1 MCRLPSPF
9 FLLNITA
16 LSMLHSMLASTLRR
30 SVPPLSARAFSA
42 KRTHGNLADADRIF
56 TNLYGDGD
64 FGLKGS
70 IQRGDWYVACSS
82 RIETL

>member
-1 MCRLPSPF
+1 
-9 FLLNITA
+9 
-16 LSMLHSMLASTLRR
+16 MLASTLRR

-70 IQRGDWYVACSS
+70 VQRGDWCATCPSFPAVKT
-82 RIETL
+82 RDV